1 MSPAELKDL
10 YKILGVSESASKEEI
25 KKAFRKLAI
34 QHHPDKRKG
43 SKQAEERFKEINEAY
58 QVLSDDNKRK
68 QYDFMRKNPHGGM
81 YGPGAQGYGGE
92 QGIHFNVDDLG
103 DVFSG
108 LGGLGD
114 IFNFFGT
121 GSRKNKQGRSRPV
134 QGSDIQTTISIPFET
149 AAQGGNYTLRI
160 SKNDLCG
167 RCGGSGAEPGSKQAP
182 CPRCGG
188 TGSYFMSQGSFGFSR
203 PCPECMGTGTKISQP
218 CKDCH
223 GTGISPHQK
232 TITVK
237 IPAGIKEGQKIR
249 LAGEGEPSRSGGSY
263 GDLYI
268 QINVE
273 SHPEFRR
280 EGDIIYSE
288 KEIDLATAVTG
299 GCLDVETLQGPVTLK
314 IPAGTQSG
322 TKFKLKG
329 RGVKSKVGR
338 MGDHYVTVRVRI
350 PKNLS
355 SKQKQ
360 FFDKFAESLK

>member
-1 MSPAELKDL
+1 VSPAKLKDL
-10 YKILGVSESASKEEI
+10 YNILGVSDNATREEI
-25 KKAFRKLAI
+25 KKAFRKLAV
-34 QHHPDKRKG
+34 QYHPDKRKG

-58 QVLSDDNKRK
+58 QILSDDNKRK
-68 QYDFMRKNPHGGM
+68 QYDFMRKNPFGRM
-81 YGPGAQGYGGE
+81 YGPGAQEYGGE
-92 QGIHFNVDDLG
+92 QGLHFNAEDLG
-103 DVFSG
+103 DIFSG
-108 LGGLGD
+108 FGGLGD

-121 GSRKNKQGRSRPV
+121 GNKKTKRGSSRPSR
-134 QGSDIQTTISIPFET
+134 GSDIQTTISIPFET

-160 SKNDLCG
+160 SKNDLCD
-167 RCGGSGAEPGSKQAP
+167 RCGGSSAEPGSKQAP

-188 TGSYFMSQGSFGFSR
+188 TGSYFMSQGTFGFSR
-203 PCPECMGTGTKISQP
+203 PCPECMGTGTRITQP
-218 CKDCH
+218 CRKCH
-223 GTGISPHQK
+223 GTGMDLHQK

-237 IPAGIKEGQKIR
+237 IPSGIKDGQKIR

-268 QINVE
+268 QVNVE

-288 KEIDLATAVTG
+288 KVIDLATAVQG
-299 GCLDVETLQGPVTLK
+299 GNLDVETLQGPVTLK

-338 MGDHYVTVRVRI
+338 MGDHYITVKVRI
-350 PKNLS
+350 PQNLS

-360 FFDKFAESLK
+360 FFDKFVESLK